1 MIAGELISNIIPP
14 LRTSDTVKKALERMA
29 EFKLYHLPIVNE
41 TQYLGLVSEEELME
55 ERDGEMAIGALKL
68 SLLNS
73 FSFEN
78 DHVYQVIRLFSE
90 MQLSVVPVLDHHKN
104 YLGLISI
111 NNLLSYTAN
120 LYAVNEPG
128 GIIVLSISNRNNSL
142 AHIAQVVEADNAQ
155 ILSSY
160 VSSFPNS
167 TRLEITLKVNKTEI
181 SGIVAAFERYNYEIK
196 AVFNNT
202 SYDDDGS
209 MDRFNSF
216 MNYLNV

>member
-1 MIAGELISNIIPP
+1 MTAVELISNTIPP
-14 LRTSDTVKKALERMA
+14 LRTSDTVRKALDRMN

-55 ERDGEMAIGALKL
+55 ARDLEIAIGALPL
-68 SLLNS
+68 ALLNS
-73 FSFEN
+73 FTFEN
-78 DHVYQVIRLFSE
+78 AHIYEVIRLFSQL
-90 MQLSVVPVLDHHKN
+90 QLSVVPVLDQQKN

-111 NNLLSYTAN
+111 NNLLNFTVD
-120 LYAVNEPG
+120 LYSVNEPG

-142 AHIAQVVEADNAQ
+142 AHMSQIVEADNAQ

-160 VSSFPNS
+160 INSFQDS
-167 TRLEITLKVNKTEI
+167 TKLEVTLKINKTEL
-181 SGIVAAFERYNYEIK
+181 SGIVASFERYDYEVK
-196 AVFNNT
+196 AVFNN
-202 SYDDDGS
+202 SSQDDSS